1 MRAIRAYKLAAYACM
16 CSPIDCDRPW
26 NNANPTIHDV
36 YSTCVTRD
44 RNRLLLYTLLNRSH
58 GTEYHSL
65 ELARLPL
72 YDTIVIDLDGSS
84 LISDLVCFT
93 FYRIDWARDWL
104 LDLQQSIVG

>member
-1 MRAIRAYKLAAYACM
+1 MRAIRACKLAAHACM
-16 CSPIDCDRPW
+16 CLPIDCDRPW
-26 NNANPTIHDV
+26 NDANPTEHDV

-44 RNRLLLYTLLNRSH
+44 RNRLLLYTLPNQSH

-65 ELARLPL
+65 ELARLLL
-72 YDTIVIDLDGSS
+72 YHTIVIDLDGSS